1 MELMGCGMRNKDSV
15 RCRALAKALPLD
27 GQRMNHSR
35 LEQSMEGKRERCRDV
50 FVPRLTSAL
59 AFPLSTLSLSPS
71 LSPFSSPGRLSNQ
84 EEMLG
89 LSQCRPEDQM
99 CGLEVVRQR
108 RNGNQI

>member
-1 MELMGCGMRNKDSV
+1 MGCGMRNKDSV

-27 GQRMNHSR
+27 GQGMNHSR
-35 LEQSMEGKRERCRDV
+35 LAQSMEGKRERCRDV
-50 FVPRLTSAL
+50 FVPWLTSAL
-59 AFPLSTLSLSPS
+59 AFPCLLSLPLS
-71 LSPFSSPGRLSNQ
+71 LFSSPGRLSNQ

>member
-1 MELMGCGMRNKDSV
+1 MQSPGKNSPFG
-15 RCRALAKALPLD
+15 RAGDESLQTRAEH
-27 GQRMNHSR
+27 G
-35 LEQSMEGKRERCRDV
+35 GKERCRDV
-50 FVPRLTSAL
+50 FVPWLTSAL
-59 AFPLSTLSLSPS
+59 TPLSPLPFPHPRSLSLSFS

>member
-1 MELMGCGMRNKDSV
+1 MQSPGRKSL
-15 RCRALAKALPLD
+15 LD
-27 GQRMNHSR
+27 GHGMNHSG
-35 LEQSMEGKRERCRDV
+35 LEWSTEGEEGKDAVMCSFRG
-50 FVPRLTSAL
+50 PTSVLAL
-59 AFPLSTLSLSPS
+59 PEPSLSF